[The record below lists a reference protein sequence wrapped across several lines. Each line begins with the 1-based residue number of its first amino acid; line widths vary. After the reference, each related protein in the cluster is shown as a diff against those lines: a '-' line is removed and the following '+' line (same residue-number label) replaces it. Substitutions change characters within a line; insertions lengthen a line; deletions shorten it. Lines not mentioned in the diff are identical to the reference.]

1 MFIQFMTKRNIIF
14 IIIAV
19 ALAGIYAFYFTNW
32 FKPNVIHIR
41 SESFAGVVR
50 FGFDRDYQLTEL
62 KVVPLAAW
70 ETNKFALPVWH
81 LVSTDGSDPVSEFF
95 YGERISGMDPAV
107 EGARPLPLQPGV
119 KYRMFITIGKLTATH
134 DFSGPPTGR

>member
-1 MFIQFMTKRNIIF
+1 MTKRNIFF

-19 ALAGIYAFYFTNW
+19 ALAGIYVFYFTNW
-32 FKPNVIHIR
+32 FKPNVIEIR
-41 SESFAGVVR
+41 SVSRGGLVR

-62 KVVPLAAW
+62 KIVPLAAW

-119 KYRMFITIGKLTATH
+119 KYRMFITVGKLTATH